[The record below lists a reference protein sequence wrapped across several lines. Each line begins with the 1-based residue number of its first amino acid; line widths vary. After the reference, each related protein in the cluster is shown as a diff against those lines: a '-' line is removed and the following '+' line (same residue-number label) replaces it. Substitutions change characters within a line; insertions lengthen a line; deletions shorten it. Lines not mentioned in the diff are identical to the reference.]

1 MHLALAPMLWSE
13 ALGQETVSQFL
24 RIQANSNI
32 FLVNGSYFLR
42 EGNGTPLQYFCLE
55 NPMDRGAS

>member
-1 MHLALAPMLWSE
+1 LHLALAPMLWSE

-32 FLVNGSYFLR
+32 FLVMVAISSEKAMAPHSSTF
-42 EGNGTPLQYFCLE
+42 
-55 NPMDRGAS
+55 A